1 MPDHSQGGGKP
12 APKDHVSKHLKKNG
26 VNADDLPAGVITAL
40 NDCSE
45 AELRAMDSVGTSM
58 EEAKLEPNLR
68 ISAVH

>member
-12 APKDHVSKHLKKNG
+12 APKEHVAKHLRKRD
-26 VNADDLPAGVITAL
+26 VSVDQLPAGVITAL

-45 AELRAMDSVGTSM
+45 AELSAMDSVMTSM
-58 EEAKLEPNLR
+58 EDAKLDPQVR